1 MNQEGIVV
9 VKEERKSLFG
19 RLFRL
24 VMFAIAVYGAVA
36 AVAKAMLRLA
46 NRLEEDNEGN
56 EKKRYLNFMNGR
68 NLRFA
73 GEKVS
78 RVEIN
83 AVAGGV
89 ELDLTEAELAP
100 EMTVFVRAFMS
111 GVVVKVPPLVR
122 VEVETTDL
130 MSGFVNLTPNYERKD
145 LPVICLTAQSIMSG
159 IRVEMKTD
167 EK

>member
-9 VKEERKSLFG
+9 VKEEKKSLFG

-24 VMFAIAVYGAVA
+24 VMFGIAVYGTVA

-46 NRLEEDNEGN
+46 NRLEEDNERS

-68 NLRFA
+68 NIRFA

-78 RVEIN
+78 KVEIN

-89 ELDLTEAELAP
+89 ELDLT
-100 EMTVFVRAFMS
+100 
-111 GVVVKVPPLVR
+111 
-122 VEVETTDL
+122 D
-130 MSGFVNLTPNYERKD
+130 RKSTR
-145 LPVICLTAQSIMSG
+145 LNSSH
-159 IRVEMKTD
+159 
-167 EK
+167 

>member
-9 VKEERKSLFG
+9 VKEEKKSLFG

-24 VMFAIAVYGAVA
+24 VLFAVAVYGTLTA
-36 AVAKAMLRLA
+36 AAKTMLRLA

-68 NLRFA
+68 NIRFA

-78 RVEIN
+78 AVEIN
-83 AVAGGV
+83 AAAGGV
-89 ELDLTEAELAP
+89 ELDLTEAELAQ
-100 EMTVFVRAFMS
+100 ETTVSVRALMS
-111 GVVVKVPPLVR
+111 GIVVKVPPLVR
-122 VEVETTDL
+122 VEVKTADIL
-130 MSGFVNLTPNYERKD
+130 SGFVNMMPNYENKD
-145 LPVICLTAQSIMSG
+145 LPVIYLTAQSIMSG

-167 EK
+167 RK